1 MEDKDKRFDE
11 MYRKQLKDFQLP
23 VSDKVLASIKEEIAL
38 DASKKNL
45 GFANWKL
52 YLVLVTGVVLTLFV
66 FINKELNTKQENG
79 KEKKNDFVLIDKSGN
94 EVLLKNEQKSIKDQ
108 KISSGKINV
117 TEIGGKPNT
126 IDNNSSSHENN
137 VERIETKQNKMHE
150 SSKSTA
156 LKPSS
161 DTKNLNL
168 IENKKHASLS
178 EAVITKKSL
187 DKHENIANASETT
200 PHTNKSELTLID
212 KKENSTKSTFESID
226 PIKAN
231 DNDILQSQGSIDKST
246 NSATNLIEAKNKID
260 VEEKSSLVN
269 ENKDIKKDSTEN
281 LVKNKTNDSIKLAP
295 SVLAKADEN
304 PKPSKKS
311 GIYLAV
317 NGGPSFTTRNL
328 TTGNNTGAAN
338 RNEAEKSII
347 SYDAGI
353 EAGLTIKSH
362 LLVSVGIRISQ
373 YGEKYNYSKSM
384 LQTTLQDSIYTD
396 SMNNTFTFID
406 TVRTTVIKN
415 AHVQNSYQF
424 MSIPISLGYQFNI
437 GDKWTIAPTVG
448 LGINY
453 LLKGSSTWLDSNTG
467 EQIDYLKSTN
477 FNTTTLSG
485 SIKLELA
492 YKVKELWF
500 ITLQPEY
507 SRWLQSIY
515 KKEDEL
521 KLYPASYKINIG
533 MKYSF

>member
-52 YLVLVTGVVLTLFV
+52 SLVLVIGVVLTLFV

-79 KEKKNDFVLIDKSGN
+79 KEKKNDLVLIDKSNN
-94 EVLLKNEQKSIKDQ
+94 EARLKNEQKRIKDE

-117 TEIGGKPNT
+117 TEIGDKTNT
-126 IDNNSSSHENN
+126 IDNNSSASKKN
-137 VERIETKQNKMHE
+137 VEGIETKQNKKYE

-168 IENKKHASLS
+168 IEDKKHASLS

-187 DKHENIANASETT
+187 DTHKNIANASETT

-212 KKENSTKSTFESID
+212 KKENSNKSTFESID

-231 DNDILQSQGSIDKST
+231 DNNILQSQGSIDKST
-246 NSATNLIEAKNKID
+246 NSATNLIGEKNKID

-269 ENKDIKKDSTEN
+269 EIKSIKKDSTEI

-295 SVLAKADEN
+295 SALAKADEN
-304 PKPSKKS
+304 PKPSAKS
-311 GIYLAV
+311 GIYLAA

-362 LLVSVGIRISQ
+362 LLVSIGIRISQ
-373 YGEKYNYSKSM
+373 YGEKYNYTKSM
-384 LQTTLQDSIYTD
+384 LQTTLHDSIYND
-396 SMNNTFTFID
+396 SGTIYTFID
-406 TVRTTVIKN
+406 TVRTTVIKD

-467 EQIDYLKSTN
+467 EQIDYVKSTN
-477 FNTTTLSG
+477 FNTTSLSG

-492 YKVKELWF
+492 YKVQEHWC

-507 SRWLQSIY
+507 SRWFQSIY
-515 KKEDEL
+515 KKDDEL
-521 KLYPASYKINIG
+521 KLFPASYKINVG